1 MCNCGETDI
10 RAMGWLER
18 PFYLDSRRSKVG
30 WLALFTPPP
39 ILGKKG
45 RSWYIYF
52 TYLWGAIPTRCCS
65 SLNAKSLEDH
75 SKKEDLRVEWGGVIW
90 WMAQATPGSR
100 LNSTF
105 EISFQPN
112 KKKATCTC
120 VCVLCV
126 CTCVHFSKSLPHRI
140 FLEFCHQSEQKYK
153 CMYILYVDM

>member
-1 MCNCGETDI
+1 
-10 RAMGWLER
+10 MGWLER
-18 PFYLDSRRSKVG
+18 PFYLDSRRLKVG

-65 SLNAKSLEDH
+65 SLNAKRLEEH
-75 SKKEDLRVEWGGVIW
+75 SKKEDLGVEWGGVIW
-90 WMAQATPGSR
+90 WTAQATPGSR

-112 KKKATCTC
+112 KKKATCVCVFFCVC

-126 CTCVHFSKSLPHRI
+126 CVCVLCVCVCVLCVCARVHFSKSLPHRI
-140 FLEFCHQSEQKYK
+140 FFEFLPPIWAE
-153 CMYILYVDM
+153 I